1 MLFSNSYKTI
11 SSEVQAEFKDR
22 GSRFIAFAYPV
33 TSELEA
39 KDKINQLKKEH
50 PSANHHCWAL
60 VLGNDREFQKSSDDR
75 EPNNTA
81 GKPILR
87 AIIGRDLSFVLVVVV
102 RYFGGKL
109 LGVPGLIHAYGTAAQ
124 EAISVANIIE
134 KEITEKYLVPCGFE
148 QHPDL
153 YRLLKNSVIN
163 IQATDMDVLE
173 QGLIFEVSKQ
183 KSEPLIKKLKEAR
196 FDIKPI

>member
-1 MLFSNSYKTI
+1 LLFSNSYKTI
-11 SSEVQAEFKDR
+11 SSEVQAEFKDK

-33 TSELEA
+33 SSEIEA
-39 KDKINQLKKEH
+39 KEKLNHLKKEH

-87 AIIGRDLSFVLVVVV
+87 AIIGSDLSFVLVVVV

-109 LGVPGLIHAYGTAAQ
+109 LGVPGLIHAYGTAAL
-124 EAISVANIIE
+124 EAISIANIIE
-134 KEITEKYLVPCGFE
+134 KEITEKYLVPCRYE
-148 QHPDL
+148 EYPDL
-153 YRLLKNSVIN
+153 YRILKNSVIN
-163 IQATDMDVLE
+163 LQVTDIDVLE

-183 KSEPLIKKLKEAR
+183 KVGALLIKLKEAR
-196 FDIKPI
+196 FDSKPI

>member
-1 MLFSNSYKTI
+1 LLFSNSYKTI
-11 SSEVQAEFKDR
+11 SSEVQAEFKDK

-33 TSELEA
+33 TSEIEA
-39 KDKINQLKKEH
+39 KEKINHLKKEH

-87 AIIGRDLSFVLVVVV
+87 AIIGSDLSFVLVVVV

-109 LGVPGLIHAYGTAAQ
+109 LGVPGLIHAYGTAAL
-124 EAISVANIIE
+124 EAISIANIIE
-134 KEITEKYLVPCGFE
+134 KEITEKYLVPCRYE
-148 QHPDL
+148 EHPDL
-153 YRLLKNSVIN
+153 YRILKNGVIN
-163 IQATDMDVLE
+163 LQVTDIDVLE

-183 KSEPLIKKLKEAR
+183 KVGALLIKLKEAR
-196 FDIKPI
+196 FDSKPI

>member
-1 MLFSNSYKTI
+1 MLFYNSYKTI
-11 SSEVQAEFKDR
+11 STQVQSEFKDK

-33 TSELEA
+33 TNEIEA
-39 KDKINQLKKEH
+39 KEKINQLKKEQ

-87 AIIGRDLSFVLVVVV
+87 AIVGKELSFVLVVVV

-109 LGVPGLIHAYGTAAQ
+109 LGVPGLIHAYGTAAL

-134 KEITEKYLVPCGFE
+134 KEITEKYLVPCGYE

-153 YRLLKNSVIN
+153 YRILKNSVIN
-163 IQATDMDVLE
+163 LQATDIDVLE

-183 KSEPLIKKLKEAR
+183 KAESLIKKLKEAR

>member
-11 SSEVQAEFKDR
+11 SSEVQAEFKDK

-33 TSELEA
+33 SSEIEA
-39 KDKINQLKKEH
+39 KEKLNHLKKEH

-87 AIIGRDLSFVLVVVV
+87 AIIGSDLSFVLVVVV

-109 LGVPGLIHAYGTAAQ
+109 LGVPGLIHAYGTAAL
-124 EAISVANIIE
+124 EAISIANIIE
-134 KEITEKYLVPCGFE
+134 KEITEKYLVPCRYE
-148 QHPDL
+148 EHPDL
-153 YRLLKNSVIN
+153 YRILKNSVIN
-163 IQATDMDVLE
+163 LQVTDIDVLE

-183 KSEPLIKKLKEAR
+183 KVGALLIKLKEAR
-196 FDIKPI
+196 FDSKPI

>member
-1 MLFSNSYKTI
+1 LLFSNSYKTI
-11 SSEVQAEFKDR
+11 SSEVQAEFKDK

-33 TSELEA
+33 SSEIEA
-39 KDKINQLKKEH
+39 KEKLNHLKKEH

-87 AIIGRDLSFVLVVVV
+87 AIIGSDLSFVLVVVV

-109 LGVPGLIHAYGTAAQ
+109 LGVPGLIHAYGTAAL
-124 EAISVANIIE
+124 EAISIANIIE
-134 KEITEKYLVPCGFE
+134 KEITEKYLVPCRYE
-148 QHPDL
+148 EHPDL
-153 YRLLKNSVIN
+153 YRILKNSVIN
-163 IQATDMDVLE
+163 LQVTDIDVLE

-183 KSEPLIKKLKEAR
+183 KVGALLIKLKEAR
-196 FDIKPI
+196 FDSKPI

>member
-1 MLFSNSYKTI
+1 MLFYNSYKTI
-11 SSEVQAEFKDR
+11 STQVQSEFKDK

-33 TSELEA
+33 TNEIEA
-39 KDKINQLKKEH
+39 KEKINQLKKEH

-87 AIIGRDLSFVLVVVV
+87 AIVGKELSFVLVVVV

-109 LGVPGLIHAYGTAAQ
+109 LGVPGLIHAYGTAAL

-134 KEITEKYLVPCGFE
+134 KEITEKYLVPCRYE

-153 YRLLKNSVIN
+153 YRILKNSVIN
-163 IQATDMDVLE
+163 LQATDIDVLE
-173 QGLIFEVSKQ
+173 QGLTFEVSKQ
-183 KSEPLIKKLKEAR
+183 KAESLIKKLKEAR

>member
-11 SSEVQAEFKDR
+11 FSEVNAEYKDK
-22 GSRFIAFAYPV
+22 GSRFITFVYHINN
-33 TSELEA
+33 EIEA
-39 KDKINQLKKEH
+39 KEKINFLKKEH

-60 VLGNDREFQKSSDDR
+60 VLGNDKEFQKSSDDR

-87 AIIGRDLSFVLVVVV
+87 AIVAKELTFVLVVVV

-109 LGVPGLIHAYGTAAQ
+109 LGVPGLINAYGTSAQ
-124 EAISVANIIE
+124 EALKIATIIE
-134 KEITEKYLVPCGFE
+134 KEITEKYLVPCGYE

-153 YRLLKNSVIN
+153 YRILKNNVIN
-163 IQATDMDVLE
+163 LQATDIDVLE

-183 KSEPLIKKLKEAR
+183 KAESLIKKLKEAR

>member
-1 MLFSNSYKTI
+1 MLFYNSYKTI
-11 SSEVQAEFKDR
+11 STQVQSEFKDK

-33 TSELEA
+33 TNEIEA
-39 KDKINQLKKEH
+39 KEKINQLKKEH

-87 AIIGRDLSFVLVVVV
+87 AIVGKELSFVLVVVV

-109 LGVPGLIHAYGTAAQ
+109 LGVPGLIHAYGTAAL

-134 KEITEKYLVPCGFE
+134 KEITEKYLVPCGYE

-153 YRLLKNSVIN
+153 YRILKNSVIN
-163 IQATDMDVLE
+163 LQATDIDVLE

-183 KSEPLIKKLKEAR
+183 KAESSIKKLKEAR

>member
-1 MLFSNSYKTI
+1 LLFSNSYKTI

-33 TSELEA
+33 ASEIEA
-39 KDKINQLKKEH
+39 KEKINQLKKEH

-87 AIIGRDLSFVLVVVV
+87 AIVGKELSFVLVVVV

-124 EAISVANIIE
+124 EAISEANIIE
-134 KEITEKYLVPCGFE
+134 KEITEKYLVPCGYE
-148 QHPDL
+148 QRPDL
-153 YRLLKNSVIN
+153 YRILKNSVIN
-163 IQATDMDVLE
+163 LQATDIDVLE

-183 KSEPLIKKLKEAR
+183 KAEPLIKKLKEAR

>member
-1 MLFSNSYKTI
+1 MLFYNSYKTI
-11 SSEVQAEFKDR
+11 STQVQSEFKDK

-33 TSELEA
+33 TNEIEA
-39 KDKINQLKKEH
+39 KEKINQLKKEH

-87 AIIGRDLSFVLVVVV
+87 AIVGKELSFVLVVVV

-109 LGVPGLIHAYGTAAQ
+109 LGVPGLIHAYGTAAL

-134 KEITEKYLVPCGFE
+134 KEITEKYLVPCRYE

-153 YRLLKNSVIN
+153 YRILKNSVIN
-163 IQATDMDVLE
+163 LQATDIDVLE

-183 KSEPLIKKLKEAR
+183 KAESLIKKLKEAR

>member
-1 MLFSNSYKTI
+1 LLFSNSYKTI
-11 SSEVQAEFKDR
+11 SSEVQAEFKDK

-33 TSELEA
+33 TSEIEA
-39 KDKINQLKKEH
+39 KEKINHLKKEH

-87 AIIGRDLSFVLVVVV
+87 AIIGSDLSFVLVVVV

-109 LGVPGLIHAYGTAAQ
+109 LGVPGLIHAYGTAAL
-124 EAISVANIIE
+124 EAISIANIIE
-134 KEITEKYLVPCGFE
+134 KEITEKYLVPCRYE
-148 QHPDL
+148 EHPDL
-153 YRLLKNSVIN
+153 YRILKNSVIN
-163 IQATDMDVLE
+163 LQVTDIDVLE

-183 KSEPLIKKLKEAR
+183 KVGALLIKLKEAR
-196 FDIKPI
+196 FDSKPI

>member
-11 SSEVQAEFKDR
+11 FSEVNAEYKDK
-22 GSRFIAFAYPV
+22 GSRFITFVYHINN
-33 TSELEA
+33 EIEA
-39 KDKINQLKKEH
+39 KEKINFLKKEH

-60 VLGNDREFQKSSDDR
+60 VLGNDKEFQKSSDDR

-87 AIIGRDLSFVLVVVV
+87 AIVAKELTFVLVVVV

-109 LGVPGLIHAYGTAAQ
+109 LGVPGLINAYGTSTQ
-124 EAISVANIIE
+124 EALKIATIIE
-134 KEITEKYLVPCGFE
+134 KEITEKYLVPCGYE

-153 YRLLKNSVIN
+153 YRILKNNVIN
-163 IQATDMDVLE
+163 LQATDIDVLE

-183 KSEPLIKKLKEAR
+183 KAESLIKKLKEAR

>member
-11 SSEVQAEFKDR
+11 SSEVQAEFKDK

-33 TSELEA
+33 TSEIEA
-39 KDKINQLKKEH
+39 KEKINHLKKEH

-87 AIIGRDLSFVLVVVV
+87 AIIGSDLSFVLVVVV

-109 LGVPGLIHAYGTAAQ
+109 LGVPGLIHAYGTAAL
-124 EAISVANIIE
+124 EAISIANIIE
-134 KEITEKYLVPCGFE
+134 KEITEKYLVPCRYE
-148 QHPDL
+148 EHPDL
-153 YRLLKNSVIN
+153 YRILKNSVIN
-163 IQATDMDVLE
+163 LQVTDIDVLE

-183 KSEPLIKKLKEAR
+183 KVGALLIKLKEAR
-196 FDIKPI
+196 FDSKPI

>member
-11 SSEVQAEFKDR
+11 SSEVQAEFKDK

-33 TSELEA
+33 SSEIEA
-39 KDKINQLKKEH
+39 KEKLNHLKKEH

-87 AIIGRDLSFVLVVVV
+87 AIIGSDLSFVLVVVV

-109 LGVPGLIHAYGTAAQ
+109 LGVPGLIHAYGTAAL
-124 EAISVANIIE
+124 EAISIANIIE
-134 KEITEKYLVPCGFE
+134 KEITEKYLVPCRYE
-148 QHPDL
+148 EYPDL
-153 YRLLKNSVIN
+153 YRILKNSVIN
-163 IQATDMDVLE
+163 LQVTDIDVLE

-183 KSEPLIKKLKEAR
+183 KVGALLIKLKEAR
-196 FDIKPI
+196 FDSKPI

>member
-1 MLFSNSYKTI
+1 LLFYNSYKTI
-11 SSEVQAEFKDR
+11 STQVQSEFKDK

-33 TSELEA
+33 TNEIEA
-39 KDKINQLKKEH
+39 KEKINQLKKEH

-87 AIIGRDLSFVLVVVV
+87 AIVGKELSFVLVVVV

-109 LGVPGLIHAYGTAAQ
+109 LGVPGLIHAYGTAAL

-134 KEITEKYLVPCGFE
+134 KEITEKYLVPCRYE

-153 YRLLKNSVIN
+153 YRILKNSVIN
-163 IQATDMDVLE
+163 LQATDIDVLE
-173 QGLIFEVSKQ
+173 QGLTFEVSKQ
-183 KSEPLIKKLKEAR
+183 KAESLIKKLKEAR